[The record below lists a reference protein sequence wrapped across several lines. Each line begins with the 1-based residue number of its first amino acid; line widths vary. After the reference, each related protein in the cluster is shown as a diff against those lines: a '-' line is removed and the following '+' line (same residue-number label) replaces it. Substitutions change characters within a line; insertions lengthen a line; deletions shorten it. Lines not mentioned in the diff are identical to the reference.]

1 HALLAR
7 PPAARPLAPLRLGRR
22 PADDLVPGER
32 GGAARAGVPGAR
44 AALLVR
50 RLVTFHLELASR
62 DAAPPAAPRPG
73 FSFAF
78 ERRLPVRAA
87 SARSHRCRRSGATTK
102 FGPRSGRKCGLELPL
117 FQVKRLER
125 PH

>member
-1 HALLAR
+1 RQALGPATADRLDEAA
-7 PPAARPLAPLRLGRR
+7 AAR
-22 PADDLVPGER
+22 
-32 GGAARAGVPGAR
+32 
-44 AALLVR
+44 LVR
-50 RLVTFHLELASR
+50 RLVTFHLELAPR

-78 ERRLPVRAA
+78 GKRLPVRAA